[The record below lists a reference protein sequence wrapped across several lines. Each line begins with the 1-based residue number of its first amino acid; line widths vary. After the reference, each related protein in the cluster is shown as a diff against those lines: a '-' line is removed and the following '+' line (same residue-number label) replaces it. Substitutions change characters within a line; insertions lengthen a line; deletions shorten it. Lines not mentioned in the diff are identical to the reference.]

1 LRNCEIKSAYR
12 KNPLNELLFCKEL
25 NLKPEK

>member
-12 KNPLNELLFCKEL
+12 KNPLNEILYCK
-25 NLKPEK
+25 